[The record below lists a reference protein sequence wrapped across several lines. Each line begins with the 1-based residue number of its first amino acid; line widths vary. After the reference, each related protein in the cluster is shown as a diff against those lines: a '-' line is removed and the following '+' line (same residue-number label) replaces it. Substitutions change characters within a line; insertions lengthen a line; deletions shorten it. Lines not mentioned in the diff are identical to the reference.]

1 MKRER
6 HIVYLAFGSNLGNRL
21 ANLRQALRFLSPA
34 VKVEACSAVYET
46 PPWGILDQPA
56 FYNQVV
62 RATTE
67 LSPHALLTYLKQ
79 IEQKMGRI
87 ETIRNG
93 PRLIDI
99 DILFYDDL
107 ELETPQLGI
116 PHPRMEG
123 RAFVWVPLAEIAPNL
138 IHPKLGKTATQVVG
152 ELDCSG
158 IHAVEARAGV
168 GG

>member
-1 MKRER
+1 
-6 HIVYLAFGSNLGNRL
+6 
-21 ANLRQALRFLSPA
+21 
-34 VKVEACSAVYET
+34 
-46 PPWGILDQPA
+46 

-79 IEQKMGRI
+79 IEQKMGRT

-123 RAFVWVPLAEIAPNL
+123 RAFVWVPLAEIAPTL
-138 IHPKLGKTATQVVG
+138 IHPKLGKTAAQVVG

-158 IHAVEARAGV
+158 IHAVAA
-168 GG
+168 